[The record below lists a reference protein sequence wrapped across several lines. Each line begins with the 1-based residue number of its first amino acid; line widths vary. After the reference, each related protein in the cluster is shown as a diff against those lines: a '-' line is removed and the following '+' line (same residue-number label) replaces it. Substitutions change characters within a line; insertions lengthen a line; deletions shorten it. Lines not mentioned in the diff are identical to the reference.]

1 MTISP
6 LLVKALPEREICNV
20 TPESAGW
27 KHVGFRALR
36 LAAGDHETVETGT
49 RELCVVVLTGTI
61 RAEVDGTT
69 FEGLG
74 KRDSVFDDVSPDALY
89 APGGKTVTITAT
101 RDAEVALCTAPCIG
115 GDKVVHRLDGERMR
129 RTVRGSGSNTRYVCD
144 ILMGDNPAANR
155 LLVVEVVTPAG
166 HSSSYPPHKHDSAA
180 EPGETVLEETYYHR
194 LNPPQGFAFQRV
206 YTDDRSLDE
215 ACAVENH
222 DVVMVPRGYHPVVAP
237 HGYSLYYLNV
247 MAGPSRAWAFRNDP
261 VHEWM
266 LRPPSD

>member
-101 RDAEVALCTAPCIG
+101 RT
-115 GDKVVHRLDGERMR
+115 
-129 RTVRGSGSNTRYVCD
+129 
-144 ILMGDNPAANR
+144 ANR
-155 LLVVEVVTPAG
+155 T
-166 HSSSYPPHKHDSAA
+166 
-180 EPGETVLEETYYHR
+180 R
-194 LNPPQGFAFQRV
+194 
-206 YTDDRSLDE
+206 
-215 ACAVENH
+215 
-222 DVVMVPRGYHPVVAP
+222 
-237 HGYSLYYLNV
+237 
-247 MAGPSRAWAFRNDP
+247 
-261 VHEWM
+261 
-266 LRPPSD
+266 